1 MLLEASDGGFGSDAA
16 TKNHAMLEEWI
27 LNEVDD
33 AGGNVSASEDGDLN
47 RGQTVVWE
55 VDDGKCEP
63 MADWQT
69 TFHVSS
75 SSLRREVVFSTS
87 VGFEK

>member
-1 MLLEASDGGFGSDAA
+1 
-16 TKNHAMLEEWI
+16 MLEKWI
-27 LNEVDD
+27 LDVVDD
-33 AGGNVSASEDGDLN
+33 AGGNATDSEDGELN

-55 VDDGKCEP
+55 DDDGKCEP
-63 MADWQT
+63 MADWQM

-75 SSLRREVVFSTS
+75 SSLRREVVSTS

>member
-33 AGGNVSASEDGDLN
+33 AGGNVTDSSEDEDLN

-75 SSLRREVVFSTS
+75 SSLRREA